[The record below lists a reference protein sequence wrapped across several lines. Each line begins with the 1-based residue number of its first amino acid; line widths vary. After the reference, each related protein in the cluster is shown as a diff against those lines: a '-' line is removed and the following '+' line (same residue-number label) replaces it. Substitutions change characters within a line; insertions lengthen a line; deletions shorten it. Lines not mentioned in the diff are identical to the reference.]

1 MIQKVV
7 NKIIDKQMAEG
18 ILKEGDKAVYEY
30 GYTLLLEIVS
40 NIAIALVLGAIMGEV
55 KILIG
60 MLLLLI
66 PLRSFCGGWHASH
79 VCTCTILSNLSI
91 LMILVMMKQEMLLD
105 INEMIALEIFCLI
118 IISIFAP
125 LDSINKPLSVREK
138 KRYKRITILILL
150 AHFGIFQWM
159 LAQRRESGAMLIIW
173 VHGYVAILQLT
184 QVLQKYKKNV
194 SLKKVHS
201 DK

>member
-1 MIQKVV
+1 MIQKVA

-60 MLLLLI
+60 MLLLRI

-91 LMILVMMKQEMLLD
+91 LMILVMMKQEILLD

-159 LAQRRESGAMLIIW
+159 LAQRRESEAMLIIW

>member
-7 NKIIDKQMAEG
+7 NKIIDKQMTEG

-40 NIAIALVLGAIMGEV
+40 NIAIALVLGAIMREV

-91 LMILVMMKQEMLLD
+91 LMIFVMMKQEILLD

-125 LDSINKPLSVREK
+125 LDSVNKPLSVRKK

-159 LAQRRESGAMLIIW
+159 LAQRRESWAMLIIW

>member
-1 MIQKVV
+1 
-7 NKIIDKQMAEG
+7 MAEG

-91 LMILVMMKQEMLLD
+91 LMILVMMKQEILLD
-105 INEMIALEIFCLI
+105 ISEMIALEIFCLI

-125 LDSINKPLSVREK
+125 LDSVNKPLSVRKK

-159 LAQRRESGAMLIIW
+159 LAQRRESWAMLIIW

>member
-91 LMILVMMKQEMLLD
+91 LMILVMMKQEILLD

-159 LAQRRESGAMLIIW
+159 LAQRRESGGMLIIW

>member
-91 LMILVMMKQEMLLD
+91 LMILVMMKQ
-105 INEMIALEIFCLI
+105 IGRASC
-118 IISIFAP
+118 
-125 LDSINKPLSVREK
+125 RE
-138 KRYKRITILILL
+138 R
-150 AHFGIFQWM
+150 
-159 LAQRRESGAMLIIW
+159 
-173 VHGYVAILQLT
+173 V
-184 QVLQKYKKNV
+184 
-194 SLKKVHS
+194 
-201 DK
+201 

>member
-40 NIAIALVLGAIMGEV
+40 NTAIALVLGAIMGEV

-66 PLRSFCGGWHASH
+66 PL
-79 VCTCTILSNLSI
+79 
-91 LMILVMMKQEMLLD
+91 
-105 INEMIALEIFCLI
+105 
-118 IISIFAP
+118 
-125 LDSINKPLSVREK
+125 
-138 KRYKRITILILL
+138 
-150 AHFGIFQWM
+150 
-159 LAQRRESGAMLIIW
+159 
-173 VHGYVAILQLT
+173 
-184 QVLQKYKKNV
+184 
-194 SLKKVHS
+194 
-201 DK
+201 